1 MKLFSTSALI
11 FATTSALASLEV
23 NPAGLRQASTVLEE
37 LTRAN
42 DRYRRNPTKKQMK
55 RNRSNQADKT
65 DGYKT
70 VETDLAKPQFRPI
83 IRRHGAQAIVNARAL
98 NKREQFVMS
107 QILQQKGKL
116 TGRQLLWKLDNMH
129 VDEAELDAFVQRQ
142 AAIMAKARNEIA
154 RNYALYGVDIDNVHE
169 DDVQEQ
175 EPDEVVAVA
184 DEPTTTHP
192 APTEPVVTEATQAAE
207 EDKPAPMPKFYEPP
221 TPPPM
226 KRHPNANYPK
236 QAFGSMTFQHP
247 NANYPKHAFVKVQQH
262 APPTAFLKS
271 ALSGR
276 GLPGG
281 ATRRNLPISN
291 RFGNADPTAYKM
303 AHLNAMK
310 KEARAW
316 KDALISQTEKYNE
329 LVDMIQAAKMALDA
343 DRQAN
348 EMLARASRPVQAQ
361 QLNKRQQQLNQKNQM
376 MLQQILNKAREATQA
391 KERFEEL
398 NEQND
403 SMLAAMTAKRDEL
416 DEEEEASVDMTA
428 PIQTPPLNAMSFSTQ
443 YKVAIWL
450 KDHEGMTY
458 EQYNNIDDVIEDP
471 TMDELTN
478 YYYSQQKVLRGD
490 KLDGG
495 ITWMLKLKDSIW
507 KGLEADP
514 VAPTVDHEEANNRND
529 NMLAQVQAQ
538 AAEQEKNKPK
548 QLWIPPLSSMDFM
561 VQYKV
566 AMWLKDHD
574 ELTLEQLNNIE
585 AAIDTPTLE
594 QITNYYYAQQKVLR
608 REKLEKENAWMKKLR
623 KTLWKGLKPDPIPQ
637 Q

>member
-11 FATTSALASLEV
+11 FATTSALTSLEV
-23 NPAGLRQASTVLEE
+23 NTGLGSTVLEE

-42 DRYRRNPTKKQMK
+42 DRYRRAPTKKQMK
-55 RNRSNQADKT
+55 RNRNNQADKT
-65 DGYKT
+65 DGYRA
-70 VETDLAKPQFRPI
+70 VESDLAKPHFRSI

-107 QILQQKGKL
+107 KILQQKGKL
-116 TGRQLLWKLDNMH
+116 TGRQLLWKIDNMH
-129 VDEAELDAFVQRQ
+129 VDEDELDAFVQRQ
-142 AAIMAKARNEIA
+142 AAIMAKARNEVA

-169 DDVQEQ
+169 DDVQETQ
-175 EPDEVVAVA
+175 DEPDEAVAVA
-184 DEPTTTHP
+184 DEPTTTQKP
-192 APTEPVVTEATQAAE
+192 APTEPVVTEA
-207 EDKPAPMPKFYEPP
+207 PAPAQQPTGMPKFYEPP
-221 TPPPM
+221 SMNRHPNAHYPKEAFGSMTF
-226 KRHPNANYPK
+226 KHPNANYP
-236 QAFGSMTFQHP
+236 A
-247 NANYPKHAFVKVQQH
+247 HAFVKVQQH

-276 GLPGG
+276 GLPTG
-281 ATRRNLPISN
+281 ATRRNSPISN

-316 KDALISQTEKYNE
+316 KDALVAQTQKYNE

-361 QLNKRQQQLNQKNQM
+361 QLNKRQQLLNQKNEM

-391 KERFEEL
+391 KERFDEM
-398 NEQND
+398 NEKND
-403 SMLAAMTAKRDEL
+403 SLLAQMASKRDEL

-450 KDHEGMTY
+450 KDHEGITY
-458 EQYNNIDDVIEDP
+458 DQYNAIDDVIEDP
-471 TMDELTN
+471 SMDELTN

-495 ITWMLKLKDSIW
+495 ITWMLKLKDSLW

-514 VAPTVDHEEANNRND
+514 VAPTVHHEEANNRND
-529 NMLAQVQAQ
+529 NMLAQVSAEQ
-538 AAEQEKNKPK
+538 AEQEKNKPK

-585 AAIDTPTLE
+585 SAIPTPTLT

-608 REKLEKENAWMKKLR
+608 RERLEKENAWMKKLR

-637 Q
+637 QQ